1 MFKHAV
7 QILNDGD
14 LSNKVIFVYSVLV
27 KIPLSGIHINVVLGV
42 QFTTVIQ

>member
-14 LSNKVIFVYSVLV
+14 LSNKVIFVY
-27 KIPLSGIHINVVLGV
+27 VVLAPPPR
-42 QFTTVIQ
+42 IYI